1 MPRPRTY
8 KQVIQRLGESMYHQY
23 MGGGSPT
30 DGLKG
35 VDLVSYIYDVPQLQV
50 RADVYAVYE
59 ANWPITEEPAPY

>member
-1 MPRPRTY
+1 
-8 KQVIQRLGESMYHQY
+8 MYHQY

-59 ANWPITEEPAPY
+59 AHWPINEEPAVY